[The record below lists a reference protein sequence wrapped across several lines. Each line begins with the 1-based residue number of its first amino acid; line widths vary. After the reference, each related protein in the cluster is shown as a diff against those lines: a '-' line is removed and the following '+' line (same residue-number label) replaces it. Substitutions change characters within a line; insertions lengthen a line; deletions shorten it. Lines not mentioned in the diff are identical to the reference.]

1 MNTKVKKAVILAA
14 GMGTRLSEKI
24 REIPKGFI
32 QFGEKPIIEES
43 IEKLIYHNIDRIVI
57 ITGYLSRFYEELA
70 EKRDYITT
78 ISNEKYAVSGS
89 MYSLYCA
96 RDLIGE
102 DFLLLESD
110 LIYEARALR
119 EVLNLPERDVIL
131 VSGYTNAGDEVFVET
146 RNSKLVRM
154 NKDKHRLMS
163 ITGELVGISKVSFGL
178 YKQML
183 RVCQDEF
190 STGSLMLDYET
201 DGFVRA
207 AKRRNIYCHKVENLI
222 WCEID
227 DYGHYRNAKERIY
240 PRIMASKEE
249 GDRSNAGLA

>member
-1 MNTKVKKAVILAA
+1 VILAA
-14 GMGTRLSEKI
+14 GKGERLSSVIKDK
-24 REIPKGFI
+24 PKGFI

-43 IEKLIYHNIDRIVI
+43 IEKLIYHDIDRIVI

-96 RDLIGE
+96 RDLIRE

-110 LIYEARALR
+110 LLYEDRALK
-119 EVLNLPERDVIL
+119 EILKLPVQDVIL
-131 VSGYTNAGDEVFVET
+131 VSGYTNAGDEVFVGT
-146 RNSKLVRM
+146 RNNNLVNMSKKKESLT
-154 NKDKHRLMS
+154 N
-163 ITGELVGISKVSFGL
+163 IAGELVGISKVSFDL
-178 YKQML
+178 YRKMIVL
-183 RVCQDEF
+183 CQEEF
-190 STGSLMLDYET
+190 KSNLMLDYET

-207 AKRRNIYCHKVENLI
+207 AKRRDIYCHKVEDLM

-227 DYGHYRNAKERIY
+227 DQRHYDNAKENIY
-240 PRIMASKEE
+240 PRIWRDANIK
-249 GDRSNAGLA
+249 

>member
-1 MNTKVKKAVILAA
+1 MSTRIKKAVILAA
-14 GMGTRLSEKI
+14 GMGERLNNIITDK
-24 REIPKGFI
+24 PKGFI

-43 IEKLIYHNIDRIVI
+43 IEKLIYHKIDRIII
-57 ITGYLSRFYEELA
+57 ITGYLSQFYEELA

-110 LIYEARALR
+110 LIYESRALK
-119 EVLNLPERDVIL
+119 ELLAVPELDAIL
-131 VSGYTNAGDEVFVET
+131 ISGYTNAGDEVFVET
-146 RNSKLVRM
+146 RNNNLINMSKE
-154 NKDKHRLMS
+154 KGRLNN
-163 ITGELVGISKVSFGL
+163 IAGELVGISKVSFDL
-178 YKQML
+178 YREMVALCRK
-183 RVCQDEF
+183 EF
-190 STGSLMLDYET
+190 RCTLMLDYET

-207 AKRRNIYCHKVENLI
+207 AKVRDIYCHTIEELA

-227 DYGHYRNAKERIY
+227 DQRHYDNAKERIY
-240 PRIMASKEE
+240 PMIINE
-249 GDRSNAGLA
+249 

>member
-1 MNTKVKKAVILAA
+1 MRPKVRKAVVLAA
-14 GMGTRLSEKI
+14 GMGERLSSVIKDK
-24 REIPKGFI
+24 PKGFI

-43 IEKLIYHNIDRIVI
+43 IEKLIYHNIERIVI

-70 EKRDYITT
+70 EKCDYITT

-110 LIYEARALR
+110 LIYEPKALK
-119 EVLNLPERDVIL
+119 ELLNVPERDAIL

-146 RNSKLVRM
+146 RNNNLINMSKE
-154 NKDKHRLMS
+154 KGRLNN
-163 ITGELVGISKVSFGL
+163 IAGELVGISKVSFDL
-178 YKQML
+178 YREMIAL
-183 RVCQDEF
+183 CQEEF
-190 STGSLMLDYET
+190 KSNLMLDYET

-207 AKRRNIYCHKVENLI
+207 AKRRQIYCHKVEHLI

-227 DYGHYRNAKERIY
+227 DQRHYDNAKENVY
-240 PRIMASKEE
+240 PRI
-249 GDRSNAGLA
+249 